1 MVRTVETA
9 AALAHRN
16 PSRAALSPRMRRRPA
31 AGVEQVRGPYRAYAL
46 HALLVGAGMNTLLV
60 MPRESGAS
68 TAASVL
74 FDRPVVTGS
83 PAFAG
88 DDDSVDQLH
97 SRTSTKWPAIA
108 TASAITGETRCVRP
122 RKPWRPSKLRFEVEA
137 QRSPGKSLSGF
148 MARHMEQPGSRP
160 SKPALTKILSS
171 PSASA

>member
-1 MVRTVETA
+1 MRERTKAPAGKSDDRLAQYVCRNGNCRGHRRRGPRRRCDRYGMVRTVETA

-88 DDDSVDQLH
+88 DDDRVDPLH
-97 SRTSTKWPAIA
+97 SRTSTKLPAIA
-108 TASAITGETRCVRP
+108 
-122 RKPWRPSKLRFEVEA
+122 
-137 QRSPGKSLSGF
+137 
-148 MARHMEQPGSRP
+148 
-160 SKPALTKILSS
+160 
-171 PSASA
+171 